1 MGFLCYIFIDLRFQ
15 RKDKYRLTNQAS
27 NAWQQL
33 LLFPLIILK
42 GSRCAKR
49 FLKAYNVEHSIIL
62 KSWLSA
68 ANPIQPKHIHHP
80 HPNWDY
86 STYPQLCV
94 FGYFRIP
101 LKQHTKRS
109 DFNRNSLGAFNHLL
123 HEPHMKCPLA
133 LQMNLA
139 GKRNL
144 LKVRSYIEVTVRV
157 RAAGR
162 SELCSSHIFG
172 FCFLLDLI
180 CFILERWTVTK
191 KKPSTTKT
199 SNNKIKRMNLR

>member
-15 RKDKYRLTNQAS
+15 RKDKHRLTNQAS

-101 LKQHTKRS
+101 LKQHTRRS

-144 LKVRSYIEVTVRV
+144 LKVRSYIEVTVHV
-157 RAAGR
+157 RA
-162 SELCSSHIFG
+162 
-172 FCFLLDLI
+172 
-180 CFILERWTVTK
+180 LEEVSCVHRTYSGSAFW
-191 KKPSTTKT
+191 
-199 SNNKIKRMNLR
+199 